1 MNDEAPAPP
10 RSSNEAAS
18 TVPTTD
24 IASLV
29 AEHYSEL
36 RALAERQLRVDG
48 MPGGRQPS
56 PTSLLGETF
65 AHLLRQR
72 NRIVNR
78 EHLSAIATM
87 IFVRILADRRR
98 RELALKRGGGS
109 KPMPI
114 DGAAAPRDDRTAAD
128 EAIFSAD
135 IDRLHEKLSELAER
149 EPRRAEALS
158 LNAIGGLSAA
168 TVADLLGVSEATVQR
183 DIALA
188 RAWLA
193 TQMKD

>member
-1 MNDEAPAPP
+1 MTDDTPAPP

-18 TVPTTD
+18 ALPGND

-36 RALAERQLRVDG
+36 RALAERQLRVDA
-48 MPGGRQPS
+48 MPGSRPTS
-56 PTSLLGETF
+56 PTSLLGD
-65 AHLLRQR
+65 ALSHLLRQR
-72 NRIVNR
+72 SRIVNR

-109 KPMPI
+109 RPMPL
-114 DGAAAPRDDRTAAD
+114 DSAAESVHGRTAED
-128 EAIFSAD
+128 EAIFAAD
-135 IDRLHEKLSELAER
+135 LDRLHDKLSELAER

-158 LNAIGGLSAA
+158 LHAIGGLNAP